1 MKKYFIATLLISLYI
16 FVTPTICFAATNKK
30 TAATEETVEALVP
43 PPPYDLKPESKV
55 EIISTKKEQKVTLPP
70 TSIEYDVTTFV
81 RPSTLS
87 ITDFLGQFAAYDPDY
102 AISVNK
108 EEHCLRLARKT
119 FKPKEPGIQSVVISF
134 ADDKDLIGES
144 NPIAIT
150 IIGVRPGGNPHKK
163 YKRTFK
169 MPDDWGSRIKIDGYD
184 EYLYI
189 AEFNVLHQLMEA
201 LIRDPMGDD
210 PVIYRDYY
218 RDFSYEKYQN

>member
-1 MKKYFIATLLISLYI
+1 MKKYFIVTILSCICLFIS
-16 FVTPTICFAATNKK
+16 PTTCFAANKQ
-30 TAATEETVEALVP
+30 TSTEETVEALVP

-55 EIISTKKEQKVTLPP
+55 EIASTKKEQKVTLSP
-70 TSIEYDVTTFV
+70 TSIEYDVTAFI

-87 ITDFLGQFAAYDPDY
+87 ITDFLGQFVAYDPNYTIFVD
-102 AISVNK
+102 K
-108 EEHCLRLARKT
+108 EAHCLRLARKNL
-119 FKPKEPGIQSVVISF
+119 KPKEPGIQSVVISF
-134 ADDKDLIGES
+134 ADNKDLIGED

-169 MPDDWGSRIKIDGYD
+169 MPDNWGSRIKIEGYD
-184 EYLYI
+184 EYLYV

-210 PVIYRDYY
+210 PSIYRDYY
-218 RDFSYEKYQN
+218 RDFSYERYQD